1 MLALS
6 RTPRVTTSYARPGD
20 ASVMAQGGAT
30 IGITVATVL
39 SPMIVHASRLPD
51 ELLARADVEH
61 EPLVMLE
68 STPDGALVRKLTPAE
83 KVQYAER
90 TGESVFFGSA
100 AEMDEAV
107 LGVPVDH
114 PAAD

>member
-1 MLALS
+1 
-6 RTPRVTTSYARPGD
+6 
-20 ASVMAQGGAT
+20 MATA
-30 IGITVATVL
+30 L
-39 SPMIVHASRLPD
+39 SPMIVHASRLPE
-51 ELLARADVEH
+51 ELLTRADVEH

-90 TGESVFFGSA
+90 TGDRVFFASA

-107 LGVPVDH
+107 LGVPVDS
-114 PAAD
+114 PVDE

>member
-1 MLALS
+1 MKD
-6 RTPRVTTSYARPGD
+6 G
-20 ASVMAQGGAT
+20 M
-30 IGITVATVL
+30 ATVL
-39 SPMIVHASRLPD
+39 APMIVHASRLPE
-51 ELLARADVEH
+51 ELLVRADLEH

-107 LGVPVDH
+107 LGVAVDE
-114 PAAD
+114 PAGE

>member
-1 MLALS
+1 MND
-6 RTPRVTTSYARPGD
+6 G
-20 ASVMAQGGAT
+20 M
-30 IGITVATVL
+30 ATVL
-39 SPMIVHASRLPD
+39 SPMIVHAARLPE

-83 KVQYAER
+83 KVSYGKP
-90 TGESVFFGSA
+90 TGENVFVASV

-107 LGVPVDH
+107 LGVAVDE
-114 PAAD
+114 PANK

>member
-1 MLALS
+1 MN
-6 RTPRVTTSYARPGD
+6 D
-20 ASVMAQGGAT
+20 AMAS
-30 IGITVATVL
+30 VL
-39 SPMIVHASRLPD
+39 SPMIVHASRLPE
-51 ELLARADVEH
+51 ELLVRANLEH

-83 KVQYAER
+83 KVQYSER

-107 LGVPVDH
+107 LGIPVEDSGE
-114 PAAD
+114 